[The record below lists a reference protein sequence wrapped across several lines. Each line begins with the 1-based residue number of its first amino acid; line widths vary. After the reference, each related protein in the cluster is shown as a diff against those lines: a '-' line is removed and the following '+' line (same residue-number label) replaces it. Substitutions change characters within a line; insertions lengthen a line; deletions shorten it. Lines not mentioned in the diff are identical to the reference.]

1 MSADPRPGAVAL
13 REKRCEPCEGGVD
26 PLDGSQARELLDS
39 LHEDWRLS
47 DEEKHIART
56 FSFAGWRRTMAFA
69 NAVSWVADTEGH
81 HPLLE
86 VGYGGCRV
94 VWTTNAIDGLSVN
107 DFICAAKVD
116 ALVEEA
122 D

>member
-1 MSADPRPGAVAL
+1 MSADPRPGAAAL
-13 REKRCEPCEGGVD
+13 REKRCEPCEGGVE
-26 PLDGSQARELLDS
+26 PLDNAQAQELLPS
-39 LHEDWRLS
+39 LHEDWQLS
-47 DEEKHIART
+47 EDGKEIART

-81 HPLLE
+81 HPILE

-94 VWTTNAIDGLSVN
+94 VWTTNAIEGLSVN